1 MISFAKVLLLIIGI
15 MVLSMNTTC
24 GQEYPNRPIRFVT
37 STPGGGNDYSA
48 RLIAQAITGSLG
60 QQVIVENR
68 AGIITIETVA
78 KALPDGHTILF
89 QSDPFW
95 TLPFFQAV
103 SYDAVKDFSP
113 ISLTGRTPAI
123 LVVNPSVA
131 ATSVKELI
139 ALAKAKPGEL
149 NYGNAALGSATHLG
163 AELFKSMAGVN
174 MVSIRYKGSGGA
186 ITDLI
191 GGQVQVMFAVASSVT
206 QHVKSGRLRALAVTT
221 AEPSALAPGLPTVAA
236 SGLPG
241 FQAASTQG
249 LWVPAK
255 TPAAII
261 ARLNQEI
268 VRAINRPDVKG
279 KFFAAGV
286 ETVGTT
292 PEQFAAYIVNDR
304 ANVEKLVK
312 TTGLRAN

>member
-1 MISFAKVLLLIIGI
+1 MPPLRLVFWALPICFLAFG
-15 MVLSMNTTC
+15 MDLSSA
-24 GQEYPNRPIRFVT
+24 QEYPARPIRIVT
-37 STPGGGNDYSA
+37 SMPGGGNDYSA

-60 QQVIVENR
+60 QQVIIENR
-68 AGIITIETVA
+68 AVIITIETVA

-139 ALAKAKPGEL
+139 AWAKATPGEL
-149 NYGNAALGSATHLG
+149 NYAIPKLGSVVHLA

-174 MVSIRYKGSGGA
+174 MMSIRYKGSGQA

-191 GGQVQVMFAVASSVT
+191 GGQVQVMFAV
-206 QHVKSGRLRALAVTT
+206 
-221 AEPSALAPGLPTVAA
+221 
-236 SGLPG
+236 
-241 FQAASTQG
+241 
-249 LWVPAK
+249 
-255 TPAAII
+255 
-261 ARLNQEI
+261 
-268 VRAINRPDVKG
+268 
-279 KFFAAGV
+279 
-286 ETVGTT
+286 
-292 PEQFAAYIVNDR
+292 
-304 ANVEKLVK
+304 
-312 TTGLRAN
+312 